1 MNVTNRLAEIHRA
14 NFWKLI
20 KFHGISQRELSDKI
34 GIGRS
39 VIRDQFSDSNRP
51 RDPSEKTML
60 AITNYYQIW
69 QGALDD
75 RDFDPKKVF
84 PPGVNITINLRNVD
98 PKAAVHIKKLMQ
110 TIEALL

>member
-1 MNVTNRLAEIHRA
+1 MNVTNPLAEIHRV
-14 NFWKLI
+14 NVKKLTC
-20 KFHGISQRELSDKI
+20 FHKISQRELADKI
-34 GIGRS
+34 GVGRS
-39 VIRDQFSDSNRP
+39 ILKDSFGDSKRP